1 MLLNWDSSLLIAAAA
16 SFMVGLLGYIIARLW
31 IKPIVGYQMTKRK
44 LNRELT
50 RYLDQLAVNEQTG
63 HSNRSSKAQALLKQ
77 ARRQAMNLET
87 RFAADIPAWYRLMLV
102 SRGQS
107 PQKALAL
114 LAPVSKLKDSQQ
126 IAARVDEARKTV
138 GLA

>member
-1 MLLNWDSSLLIAAAA
+1 MLLNWDASLLIAAAA
-16 SFMVGLLGYIIARLW
+16 SFMVGLLGYMIARLW

-50 RYLDQLAVNEQTG
+50 RYLDHLAANEQTS
-63 HSNRSSKAQALLKQ
+63 HPHRSSKAQAFLKQ
-77 ARRQAMNLET
+77 ARRQAMDLET
-87 RFAADIPAWYRLMLV
+87 RFTADIPAWYRLMLL

-107 PQKALAL
+107 PEKALAL
-114 LAPVSKLKDSQQ
+114 LGPISKLKDGQQ